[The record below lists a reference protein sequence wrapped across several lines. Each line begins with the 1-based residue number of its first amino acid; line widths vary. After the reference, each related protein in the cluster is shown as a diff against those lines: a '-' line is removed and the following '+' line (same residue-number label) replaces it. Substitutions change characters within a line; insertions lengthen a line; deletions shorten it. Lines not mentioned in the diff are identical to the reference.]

1 MGSTDRTCIARPP
14 GALQERQTPSLR
26 LNLTSG
32 KQPQRALGDVP
43 SEVLTEEGK
52 APGLEEGF

>member
-1 MGSTDRTCIARPP
+1 MGSIDRTCIAWPP
-14 GALQERQTPSLR
+14 GALKERQTLSLR
-26 LNLTSG
+26 LSLTSG